1 VNGIEKAGSCDTTT
15 EGVVCAQVLVW
26 EGSRVSRILV
36 PLIEP
41 YWEGH
46 AVACFPAQHLLRCR
60 CLGELM
66 RFLTSGIIP
75 RDHPC
80 MRLQISTHL
89 QGPWL
94 RYSTDACTHSLDK
107 DCNITPFWLRDSLQV
122 FGREQ
127 IGVMYYLMRR
137 VTSGIS
143 MAIEKIE
150 VLPGQQSDT
159 YQLRIVGRHSFYF
172 PPAIR

>member
-1 VNGIEKAGSCDTTT
+1 
-15 EGVVCAQVLVW
+15 VL
-26 EGSRVSRILV
+26 
-36 PLIEP
+36 
-41 YWEGH
+41 
-46 AVACFPAQHLLRCR
+46 LLQ
-60 CLGELM
+60 LLE
-66 RFLTSGIIP
+66 
-75 RDHPC
+75 
-80 MRLQISTHL
+80 
-89 QGPWL
+89 L
-94 RYSTDACTHSLDK
+94 RYSTDACTGCLDNSCK
-107 DCNITPFWLRDSLQV
+107 IGVAICLCDALQV

-150 VLPGQQSDT
+150 VLPGQQGDT